1 MKAPIVGGPTS
12 HPFVTTA
19 IAILFVVGLLYKN
32 WVIEIRD
39 WIEMKVSQ

>member
-1 MKAPIVGGPTS
+1 MPGAGD

-32 WVIEIRD
+32 WVVEIRD
-39 WIEMKVSQ
+39 WIEDKVSS